1 MPHIR
6 IRNAWQGTLDHISV
20 DLPKNSLTV
29 VTGVSGSGKSTLLV
43 DVLFQECQRKYLE
56 ALSMQGIAKPGVERI
71 QGASPAVLI
80 PQTAANRS
88 PRSTVGTLT
97 DIYTELRMLFEKLGR
112 RRCSLCGTEI
122 CAADSPE
129 ITERRGDD
137 FLVWMDCP
145 ACGGRLRKLTR
156 TDFSFNTKEGA
167 CPACQGLGQTLAV
180 RRAAAVDE
188 SRSLEAGAVD
198 FWPAKYREYQ
208 IGLYA
213 AACRWFGLP
222 EVPDVPVAQFSPRHK
237 TLLYEGTAALAEAE
251 GLTPPASA
259 AQGRFEGIEPML
271 QRRLAAHEGDTR
283 GLESYFEMAACPAC
297 QGERLNEESRRVT
310 VEGARLP
317 ELAALSLG
325 RLLEWVDRLE
335 SALAPQHRPLVKDYL
350 ADLHTKLA
358 RLRRVGL
365 GYLTPDRRTVTL
377 SGGESQRLRLAAA
390 LDADLTGLI
399 YILDEPTA
407 GLHPRDTRGLIGM
420 LQHLRDEGNTVLV
433 IEHDPEVMR
442 AADWIV
448 DMGPGAGRQGGRVVA
463 AGTPAQVAANPD
475 SATGRWLNACSKVTS
490 RLRKPTGAPIRVQG
504 ACRNN
509 LRRLSLTVPGGCI
522 TTVTGPSGAGK
533 STLVFD
539 LIAGGDRPGETNGVE
554 GCARFARRVCLTQT
568 PPARGKRSNV
578 ATYTDAWTPLRALFA
593 ACPEARAKG
602 LTGREFSFNTPGGRC
617 ETCQGLG
624 VVPGDLLFFADA
636 QQVCPDCGGKRF
648 RPEVLAVQ
656 YRGVNVSEALDL
668 TVDEAARLF
677 AGSKKL
683 DRVLQLLQRVG
694 LGYLTLGQTLPTLSG
709 GEAQRLLLAREL
721 LGGAGA
727 DTLYLMDEPT
737 RGLHPQD
744 VQHFLS
750 LLDELTEAG
759 GTVILVEHDPRVILH
774 SDWVVDLGPGGG
786 EDGGAL
792 VFTGTP
798 ADLLA
803 SGSGVT
809 ADCLRSLCDMA
820 EAE

>member
-1 MPHIR
+1 MPHIH
-6 IRNAWQGTLDHISV
+6 IRNAWQGTLNHISV

-80 PQTAANRS
+80 PQTAVNRS

-112 RRCSLCGTEI
+112 RRCPLCGVEI

-129 ITERRGDD
+129 ITERQGDD

-180 RRAAAVDE
+180 CRAAAVDE
-188 SRSLEAGAVD
+188 SRSLEAGAVN

-213 AACRWFGLP
+213 AACRWFGLS
-222 EVPDVPVAQFSPRHK
+222 EVSDVPVAQFSPRHK
-237 TLLYEGTAALAEAE
+237 ILLYEGAAVLAQAE
-251 GLTPPASA
+251 GMALPASS

-271 QRRLAAHEGDTR
+271 QRRLAAHEGDLH
-283 GLESYFEMAACPAC
+283 GLESYFEMAVCPVC
-297 QGERLNEESRRVT
+297 RGERLKEESRQVT
-310 VEGARLP
+310 VEGVRLP
-317 ELAALSLG
+317 ELAALSLD
-325 RLLEWVDRLE
+325 RLLAWVDHLE
-335 SALAPQHRPLVKDYL
+335 STLAPQHRPLVKDYL
-350 ADLHTKLA
+350 TDLHTKLA
-358 RLRRVGL
+358 RLQRVGL
-365 GYLTPDRRTVTL
+365 GYLSAARRTVTL

-420 LQHLRDEGNTVLV
+420 LRHLRDEGNTVLV

-448 DMGPGAGRQGGRVVA
+448 DMGPGAGREGGRVVA
-463 AGTPAQVAANPD
+463 AGTPAQVAADPA
-475 SATGRWLNACSKVTS
+475 SVTGRWLSVSGKVTS
-490 RLRKPTGAPIRVQG
+490 RLRKPAGAPIRVQG

-509 LRRLSLTVPGGCI
+509 LRGLSLAVPGGCI

-539 LIAGGDRPGETNGVE
+539 LIAGGDCPGSVNGVE
-554 GCARFARRVCLTQT
+554 GCARFVRRVCLTQT
-568 PPARGKRSNV
+568 PPARGKTLQRSHLHRRLDPAAGAV
-578 ATYTDAWTPLRALFA
+578 CRLPRSQGKGTDRTGVFLQH
-593 ACPEARAKG
+593 
-602 LTGREFSFNTPGGRC
+602 TGRP
-617 ETCQGLG
+617 
-624 VVPGDLLFFADA
+624 V
-636 QQVCPDCGGKRF
+636 
-648 RPEVLAVQ
+648 
-656 YRGVNVSEALDL
+656 
-668 TVDEAARLF
+668 
-677 AGSKKL
+677 
-683 DRVLQLLQRVG
+683 
-694 LGYLTLGQTLPTLSG
+694 
-709 GEAQRLLLAREL
+709 
-721 LGGAGA
+721 
-727 DTLYLMDEPT
+727 
-737 RGLHPQD
+737 
-744 VQHFLS
+744 
-750 LLDELTEAG
+750 
-759 GTVILVEHDPRVILH
+759 
-774 SDWVVDLGPGGG
+774 
-786 EDGGAL
+786 
-792 VFTGTP
+792 
-798 ADLLA
+798 
-803 SGSGVT
+803 
-809 ADCLRSLCDMA
+809 
-820 EAE
+820 

>member
-1 MPHIR
+1 MPYIR
-6 IRNAWQGTLDHISV
+6 IQNAWQGTLDHISV

-97 DIYTELRMLFEKLGR
+97 DIYTELRMLFEKLGQ
-112 RRCSLCGTEI
+112 RRCPFCGELI
-122 CAADSPE
+122 CAADTPE

-145 ACGGRLRKLTR
+145 ACGKRMHKLTR

-167 CPACQGLGQTLAV
+167 CPVCQGLGQTLAV
-180 RRAAAVDE
+180 RRSAAVDE

-198 FWPAKYREYQ
+198 FWPAKYKEYQ

-213 AACRWFGLP
+213 AACRWFGL
-222 EVPDVPVAQFSPRHK
+222 DDTAGVPVAEFSPRHR
-237 TLLYEGTAALAEAE
+237 TLLYEGAAALAEAE
-251 GLTPPASA
+251 GRELPASA

-271 QRRLAAHEGDTR
+271 RRRLAAHEGDAR
-283 GLESYFEMAACPAC
+283 GLEKYFVMADCPAC
-297 QGERLNEESRRVT
+297 HGERLKEESRQAT
-310 VEGARLP
+310 VAGARLP
-317 ELAALSLG
+317 ELAALSLD
-325 RLLEWVDRLE
+325 RLLAWVDRLDAGVE
-335 SALAPQHRPLVKDYL
+335 AVHRPLVKDYL
-350 ADLHTKLA
+350 VDLHTKLT
-358 RLRRVGL
+358 RLQRVGL

-377 SGGESQRLRLAAA
+377 SGGECQRLRLAAA

-420 LQHLRDEGNTVLV
+420 LEHLRDVGNTVLV

-448 DMGPGAGRQGGRVVA
+448 DLGPGAGREGGRVVA
-463 AGTPAQVAANPD
+463 AGTPGQVARDPA
-475 SATGRWLNACSKVTS
+475 SVTGRWLRASCRVTS
-490 RLRKPTGAPIRVQG
+490 RLRKPVGAPIRVRG

-509 LRRLSLTVPGGCI
+509 LRDLSVEVPCGGI

-539 LIAGGDRPGETNGVE
+539 LIARGDCPDDTNGVE
-554 GCARFARRVCLTQT
+554 GCARFARQVCLTQT

-578 ATYTDAWTPLRALFA
+578 ATYTDAWSPLRALFA
-593 ACPEARAKG
+593 ACPEAKARG

-624 VVPGDLLFFADA
+624 TVPSNLLFFADA
-636 QQVCPDCGGKRF
+636 EQTCPACGGKRF
-648 RPEVLAVQ
+648 EPEVLEVK

-683 DRVLQLLQRVG
+683 DRVLGLLQRVG
-694 LGYLTLGQTLPTLSG
+694 LGYLKLGQTLPTLSG

-721 LGGAGA
+721 LNGAGE

-744 VQHFLS
+744 VRHFLD
-750 LLDELTEAG
+750 LLNELTGAG
-759 GTVILVEHDPRVILH
+759 GTVILVEHDPQVILH

-786 EDGGAL
+786 ENGGAL
-792 VFTGTP
+792 VFAGTP
-798 ADLLA
+798 VELLA
-803 SGSGVT
+803 AGSGAT
-809 ADCLRSLCDMA
+809 ADCLRELCGPAA
-820 EAE
+820 EE